1 MLLEVCIAASEVR
14 RGEGIIVET
23 GENLNIVAAGV
34 SLYTDRKGQ
43 FLDASEE
50 PEELP
55 TPIVRADGLPE
66 ITFLGIP
73 AKQLYLYPPASWGGQ
88 YDKIGGI
95 LFPVTALRLWNNKR
109 AELLADF
116 SKSEEPEAAAA
127 ARDKKR
133 RPVPTSVPGARP
145 KVSVGAGLDEGTNKE
160 EDEEEEEVEGAYV
173 GSSAELIEMAGA
185 LYSKAGRREEA
196 PVTKLPANTRGR
208 EPLPRRDDLPSER
221 GPGPGDGEEAADQNL
236 CVQMEM
242 TEALEGT
249 ANRENQNDFGEARF
263 GKAGEKW
270 RAIMQRMKE
279 GRKPNW
285 WNKKKNGKK
294 GGGNGE

>member
-1 MLLEVCIAASEVR
+1 MEVCDSASEKR
-14 RGEGIIVET
+14 RGEGIIVELR
-23 GENLNIVAAGV
+23 GDLNIVAVGV
-34 SLYTDRKGQ
+34 SLYTDPKGQ
-43 FLDASEE
+43 FLDASEI

-55 TPIVRADGLPE
+55 TGIVSVDGIPV
-66 ITFLGIP
+66 TFLGIP
-73 AKQLYLYPPASWGGQ
+73 AKQLYLYPPASWGGK
-88 YDKIGGI
+88 YDEIGGI
-95 LFPVTALRLWNNKR
+95 LIPFTAVRLWKKKR
-109 AELLADF
+109 AELLADLTE
-116 SKSEEPEAAAA
+116 SEEPEEAAAA
-127 ARDKKR
+127 QSRRR
-133 RPVPTSVPGARP
+133 RPVPMSVPGARP

-221 GPGPGDGEEAADQNL
+221 GPGPGDGVGAADQNL
-236 CVQMEM
+236 FVRMEM

-249 ANRENQNDFGEARF
+249 ANRGNQNDFGEARI

-279 GRKPNW
+279 DRKPKR
-285 WNKKKNGKK
+285 WNKEKNGMK
-294 GGGNGE
+294 GGGDGE